1 MYEVHE
7 LAQQKHVDDCLKCWV
22 QHPVMCIFWISKQTK
37 SSEKGNYKA
46 KDELVYSYNL
56 MNVLVFFD
64 VAYIFVETLLILN
77 PSSPYLQNLFSSDYM
92 PIKIII
98 NHQVFQ
104 KCQKMS
110 NLISYVLLSTWNIA
124 FEKIM

>member
-1 MYEVHE
+1 MS
-7 LAQQKHVDDCLKCWV
+7 W
-22 QHPVMCIFWISKQTK
+22 
-37 SSEKGNYKA
+37 
-46 KDELVYSYNL
+46 
-56 MNVLVFFD
+56 VFFD
-64 VAYIFVETLLILN
+64 VANIFVETLLILI